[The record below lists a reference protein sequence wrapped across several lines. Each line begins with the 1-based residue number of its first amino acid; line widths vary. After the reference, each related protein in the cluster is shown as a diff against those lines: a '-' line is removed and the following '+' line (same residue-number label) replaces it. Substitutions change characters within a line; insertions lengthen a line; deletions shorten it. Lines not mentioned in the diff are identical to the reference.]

1 MNLRKYLPLLMLSQL
16 TWAGQLPEIPED
28 SGGLLLYVGKAPQD
42 EVKQLASIVS
52 SPRLI
57 GQILIKDGADLKPSR
72 EQVAEQKTKGQ
83 LSVQTYNGSD
93 IPVIS
98 SVANIILC
106 AESAK
111 IDQDE
116 IMRALT
122 PRGIAYIQKGEQW
135 QKIVKPVPSDIDDW
149 THALYNPANTVVSKD
164 TKVGPPR
171 RLQWMT
177 GPGWSR
183 SHEHMVSFNAMVSEG
198 GIVYYI
204 VDMGSRSAVA
214 LPARWTLIARDGFN
228 GKELWRKE
236 LPSWMNHMWP
246 LKSGPTQIQRKLVAV
261 DGKVYVTLGALAPVS
276 QLDGRTGKVLKTYEG
291 TENVDEIILDNDQLI
306 VHMSDHVKRREGY
319 THDMS
324 HVWAAAGNAR
334 QRFAWTNEE
343 RTIVSINPETGKTS
357 WVYKAPCIAMT
368 MNMDKDKIYFFDGAN
383 AQAISRKD
391 GKLIWKSDKLVLE
404 DLIKAGELG
413 AGYAPTMLNYM
424 DMVIIQIRE
433 SRKPAVV
440 FGIDSK
446 TGKTMWTQKPQHSGH
461 HSPEDLIPIRGL
473 LWTGGTYAVG
483 KGGGTYQG
491 INPKTGKI
499 EKEFPL
505 DVDPDYWFHQR
516 CYRAKATEKYIM
528 PAATGTEYI
537 DTEKGTWNLN
547 HWVRGG
553 CLYGVMPANGVTYVP
568 PNPCACYSE
577 SQLRTLGA
585 FAPAEEGVDYAAIVK
600 ENRFFKGPAYDQIE
614 ELQASNEDWPMY
626 RKSVER
632 TAATK
637 STIPST
643 IQEKWRVAFEGA
655 ISAPVSA
662 HGLAL
667 VSLLDAQQVVAI
679 DQKIGKVK
687 WRYNTGAKVNSAPTI
702 YRGRVLFGASDG
714 WVTCLRLSD
723 GELAWRYRAS
733 PQNKQLIAD
742 EQVESVW
749 PLVGSVLIHQD
760 RLYAVAGRSL
770 FVDGGLLMN
779 VLNPMTGEVINE
791 VRFNDID
798 PITGESMQLRSQG
811 SKLPT
816 SRPDVLS
823 VKNGKIFMGSQ
834 KIDLDGN
841 RMWPE
846 TNNAK
851 PGEKGL
857 TYNQSDQGG
866 DDVHLFS
873 LSGFLDDSW
882 FHRTYWIYGNGPGGG
897 WGGWMKPMQLAP
909 SGRILAMDDDTV
921 YGFGRKPVF
930 IRQSSVTEYQIF
942 ATKKGQFSKEKERAF
957 RGEKP
962 ALIMSPEQASTL
974 EKFKQTAIEARR
986 KYGDK
991 KAPEVKKASKAYSDY
1006 RTKMNQLP
1014 ANKKSTEN
1022 YRANNPNIADWKA
1035 SLKFDDSRSVL
1046 YKYDWREIEPEI
1058 MVRAIA
1064 IANDKLIVAGPAD
1077 ILDEASLYGQ
1087 FTAEKNQA
1095 KLEEQEAAFNGER
1108 GGHLWVMDKKSGS
1121 HVTKLELNSVP
1132 VFDGMA
1138 VSHGNILLSQKN
1150 GELVFFGE

>member
-1 MNLRKYLPLLMLSQL
+1 MNLHRYLPLLLL
-16 TWAGQLPEIPED
+16 ANTVWAGKLPDLPKD
-28 SGGLLLYVGKAPQD
+28 AGGLVLHLGQADKDKIHELAKDVASPKLL
-42 EVKQLASIVS
+42 
-52 SPRLI
+52 
-57 GQILIKDGADLKPSR
+57 GQILVKDNNQLSSSR
-72 EQVAEQKTKGQ
+72 KLVAQEKTKGQ
-83 LSVQTYNGSD
+83 LSVQTYDGEN

-98 SVANIILC
+98 SVANFIIC
-106 AESAK
+106 PEES
-111 IDQDE
+111 QVSQEE
-116 IMRALT
+116 IMRALA
-122 PRGIAYIQKGEQW
+122 PRGIAYMQKGSKWE
-135 QKIVKPVPSDIDDW
+135 KVIKEVPSDLDDW

-164 TKVGPPR
+164 TRVGPPR

-276 QLDGRTGKVLKTYEG
+276 QLDGRTGEVLKTYEG
-291 TENVDEIILDNDQLI
+291 TENVDEIILDNNQLI

-324 HVWAAAGNAR
+324 HVWAAAGDAR
-334 QRFAWTNEE
+334 KRFAWTNEE
-343 RTIVSINPETGKTS
+343 RTISSINPETGETN

-391 GKLIWKSDKLVLE
+391 GKLLWKSEKLVLE
-404 DLIKAGELG
+404 DIIKAGELG

-446 TGKTMWTQKPQHSGH
+446 SGKTIWKQKPQHSGH

-473 LWTGGTYAVG
+473 LWTGGTYAVN

-505 DVDPDYWFHQR
+505 DVHSDYWFHQR

-537 DTEKGTWNLN
+537 DPEKETWDLN

-585 FAPAEEGVDYAAIVK
+585 FAPAEEGVDFKAIDNN
-600 ENRFFKGPAYDQIE
+600 NRFVKGPAYGQIE
-614 ELQASNEDWPMY
+614 ELAADANDWPMY
-626 RKSVER
+626 RNNIER
-632 TAATK
+632 TGSSK
-637 STIPST
+637 QSIPAE
-643 IQEKWRVAFEGA
+643 IREKWRVSFQGK

-667 VSLLDAQQVVAI
+667 VSLLDSHQIVAV
-679 DQKIGKVK
+679 DQASGKVK

-702 YRGRVLFGASDG
+702 YRGRVLFGANDG
-714 WVTCLRLSD
+714 WVSCLRLSD
-723 GELAWRYRAS
+723 GELAWRYRAA
-733 PQNKQLIAD
+733 PQNKQLVAD
-742 EQVESVW
+742 EQLESVW
-749 PLVGSVLIHQD
+749 PLVGSVLIHEG

-779 VLNPMTGEVINE
+779 VLNPMTGELINE
-791 VRFNDID
+791 VRFDDID
-798 PITGESMQLRSQG
+798 PITGKAMQLRTQG

-823 VKNGKIFMGSQ
+823 VKNGIIFMGSQ
-834 KIDLDGN
+834 KIDKDGN
-841 RMWPE
+841 RLWPE
-846 TNNAK
+846 VKGQK
-851 PGEKGL
+851 PGEKSL
-857 TYNQSDQGG
+857 TLNKSEQGG
-866 DDVHLFS
+866 DNVHLFS

-882 FHRTYWIYGNGPGGG
+882 FHRTYWIYGNATGGG
-897 WGGWMKPMQLAP
+897 WGGWMKPMTLAP
-909 SGRILAMDDDTV
+909 SGRILTMDDETV
-921 YGFGRKPVF
+921 FGYGRKPVF

-942 ATKKGQFSKEKERAF
+942 STKKGQFSKEKAKALA
-957 RGEKP
+957 GEKP
-962 ALIMSPEQASTL
+962 KLIMSPEQASTL
-974 EKFKQTAIEARR
+974 EKLKQASLKARR

-991 KAPEVKKASKAYSDY
+991 KAPEVQKASKAYSDY
-1006 RTKMNQLP
+1006 RTKMNQLE
-1014 ANKKSTEN
+1014 ANKKQTME
-1022 YRANNPNIADWKA
+1022 YRNNNPNIADWKA
-1035 SLKFDDSRSVL
+1035 SLRFDDSRTVL
-1046 YKYDWREIEPEI
+1046 YKYDWREIEPKI
-1058 MVRAIA
+1058 MVRAMSL
-1064 IANDKLIVAGPAD
+1064 ANDKLIVAGPAD
-1077 ILDEASLYGQ
+1077 TLDEASLYGQ

-1095 KLEEQEAAFNGER
+1095 KLLEQEAAFNGER
-1108 GGHLWVMDKKSGS
+1108 GGHLWVMDKKTGT
-1121 HVTKLELNSVP
+1121 HLKELKLNSVP

-1138 VSHGNILLSQKN
+1138 VSQGQVLLSQKN
-1150 GELVFFGE
+1150 GELVLFGE